1 MLCNLRKGWD
11 AEVAKQ
17 EQISKNLVKKRLK
30 HNFVEA
36 DLNFSQNY
44 ILFTF
49 SGRAAVLGQTSL
61 IGIN

>member
-1 MLCNLRKGWD
+1 VLCNLRKGWD

-44 ILFTF
+44 IFTF

-61 IGIN
+61 IGKN